1 MAERTRFPDDVLE
14 ALRAGK
20 ILGIRAGTGPHRF
33 IGLWMVVAG
42 GRLFVRSWSQ
52 TPGGWHDTLLKDP
65 RATIQI
71 AGREIRVRA
80 VRTRSERLM
89 DAVDRAYREKY
100 RTPGA
105 LKYVRDL
112 TRSRCRGTTTELVP
126 VA

>member
-1 MAERTRFPDDVLE
+1 MTARTRFPREVLE

-20 ILGIRAGTGPHRF
+20 ILGIRAGAGPHRV
-33 IGLWMVVAG
+33 IGLWMVVAE
-42 GRLFVRSWSQ
+42 GRLFVRSWSR
-52 TPGGWHDTLLKDP
+52 TPGGWHATLLTDP

-80 VRTRSERLM
+80 VQTRSERLKG
-89 DAVDRAYREKY
+89 AVDRAYREKY

-112 TRSRCRGTTTELVP
+112 TRFRCRATTTELVP